1 MQNNQGGTV
10 RETRE
15 RQERPPIRQTRIRQQ
30 VPVQQIPTQ
39 PAAPAQQTQQRQPI
53 PMQQTQQRQSAPS
66 QQPQQRQPAPSQ
78 QPQQRQSASAQQAKT
93 MQLVPVPQQP
103 AGAPYRR
110 ALPPS
115 SSAVIHHP
123 GGSHA
128 SAEPKQTSP
137 EKKKR
142 RFYLQPLREISWP
155 RRIVMLLF
163 GLLFLWCAAPAFF
176 MIRGIGVMASSAV
189 MLAIFVAALL
199 WHLIDEHSGVKINIL
214 RTVIALGFSACV
226 IAFCVV
232 SGFMLKASMTVLP
245 EDCPD
250 YTIVVLGCKASGTN
264 PSWMLEDRL
273 NKAFRVLT
281 DHPDAMCVVT
291 GGKGDDE
298 DYTEA
303 YVMKKYLT
311 DKGISPDRILME
323 EAAGSTEENLLYT
336 KTVIELNGLSE
347 NIVIVTD
354 RFHELRARMWAEKS
368 GFVNIYA
375 ACCETRP
382 YLVIGYWFRE
392 MFGLARL
399 YVFGY

>member
-1 MQNNQGGTV
+1 M
-10 RETRE
+10 
-15 RQERPPIRQTRIRQQ
+15 
-30 VPVQQIPTQ
+30 
-39 PAAPAQQTQQRQPI
+39 
-53 PMQQTQQRQSAPS
+53 
-66 QQPQQRQPAPSQ
+66 
-78 QPQQRQSASAQQAKT
+78 
-93 MQLVPVPQQP
+93 
-103 AGAPYRR
+103 
-110 ALPPS
+110 
-115 SSAVIHHP
+115 
-123 GGSHA
+123 
-128 SAEPKQTSP
+128 
-137 EKKKR
+137 
-142 RFYLQPLREISWP
+142 QPLREISWP
-155 RRIVMLLF
+155 RRIVMIVF
-163 GLLFLWCAAPAFF
+163 GLLFLWCVAPAFF

-199 WHLIDEHSGVKINIL
+199 WHLIDEHRGVKINIL
-214 RTVIALGFSACV
+214 RTVMALGFSACV

-250 YTIVVLGCKASGTN
+250 YTIVVLGCKATGTN

-323 EAAGSTEENLLYT
+323 EAAGSTEENLLYA
-336 KTVIELNGLSE
+336 KTVIELNGLSK

-354 RFHELRARMWAEKS
+354 RFHELRARIWAEKS

-382 YLVIGYWFRE
+382 YLVVGYWFRE

>member
-10 RETRE
+10 REKRE
-15 RQERPPIRQTRIRQQ
+15 KQERPPIRQTRISQQTPVQPTQPRQPA
-30 VPVQQIPTQ
+30 PVQQAQ
-39 PAAPAQQTQQRQPI
+39 PRQTAPAQQTHP
-53 PMQQTQQRQSAPS
+53 
-66 QQPQQRQPAPSQ
+66 RQPAP
-78 QPQQRQSASAQQAKT
+78 AQQAQT
-93 MQLVPVPQQP
+93 MQLVPVQQQP
-103 AGAPYRR
+103 TGAPYRR

-123 GGSHA
+123 GGSQT
-128 SAEPKQTSP
+128 SAQAKQTLP

-155 RRIVMLLF
+155 RRIVMIVF
-163 GLLFLWCAAPAFF
+163 GLLFLWCVAPAFF

-199 WHLIDEHSGVKINIL
+199 WHLIDEHRGVKINIL
-214 RTVIALGFSACV
+214 RTVMALGFSACV

-250 YTIVVLGCKASGTN
+250 YTIVVLGCKATGTN